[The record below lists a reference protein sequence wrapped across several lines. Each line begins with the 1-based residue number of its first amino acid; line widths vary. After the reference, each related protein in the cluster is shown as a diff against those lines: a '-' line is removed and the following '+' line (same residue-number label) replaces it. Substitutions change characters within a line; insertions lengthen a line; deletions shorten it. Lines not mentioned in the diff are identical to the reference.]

1 MTFNELKAVFTA
13 VRLNVQLAV
22 ESKGESVIVGIEG
35 LTEKQLDIFDA
46 EYDREMSRLNI
57 KG

>member
-1 MTFNELKAVFTA
+1 MTFNELKAVFAA
-13 VRLNVQLAV
+13 VRLNVQLAT
-22 ESKGESVIVGIEG
+22 ESKGESVIVGVEG